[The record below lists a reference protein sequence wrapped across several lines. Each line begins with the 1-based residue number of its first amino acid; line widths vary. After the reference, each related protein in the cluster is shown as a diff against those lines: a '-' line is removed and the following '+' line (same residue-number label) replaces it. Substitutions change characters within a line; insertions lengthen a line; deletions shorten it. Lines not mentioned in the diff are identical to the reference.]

1 MQSSILSP
9 LLLSGYTHLVWEER
23 MRKSIVIILCAT
35 VVFVLMTTSC
45 LPGHMR
51 FEQVRPA
58 GFFMGIWH
66 GWLAPVS
73 LIVSLCNPAVRIYET
88 INTGWWYDF
97 GFYIA
102 IISGFGGIS
111 LGVCRTGTVKNLQ
124 SQYRELKNSHL
135 SIV

>member
-1 MQSSILSP
+1 M
-9 LLLSGYTHLVWEER
+9 EER
-23 MRKSIVIILCAT
+23 MKKRLVIILCMT

-51 FEQVRPA
+51 YEQVRPA

-73 LIVSLCNPAVRIYET
+73 LIVSLFNPAVRIYET

-111 LGVCRTGTVKNLQ
+111 LGRKKAGKNG
-124 SQYRELKNSHL
+124 
-135 SIV
+135 